1 MGSLSRLKVLSSLRE
16 RQAIFIREEVLLL
29 SWAEDLCAVLR
40 RPEPMAREVPRVRM
54 EMRGR
59 RVVRQA
65 EITPM
70 QGSAADQMA
79 ESV

>member
-1 MGSLSRLKVLSSLRE
+1 M
-16 RQAIFIREEVLLL
+16 FIREEPLLV
-29 SWAEDLCAVLR
+29 SWAEDLCPVP
-40 RPEPMAREVPRVRM
+40 RPREPMAREVPRIRM

-59 RVVRQA
+59 TVVRQA

-79 ESV
+79 ESA

>member
-1 MGSLSRLKVLSSLRE
+1 MVDIMREDVVLV
-16 RQAIFIREEVLLL
+16 VLVF
-29 SWAEDLCAVLR
+29 SWAEGLR
-40 RPEPMAREVPRVRM
+40 WEEEPMARVVPRVRM

-65 EITPM
+65 EMTPM

-79 ESV
+79 ESE

>member
-1 MGSLSRLKVLSSLRE
+1 MFSSLRE
-16 RQAIFIREEVLLL
+16 RQAMLRFREEPLLV
-29 SWAEDLCAVLR
+29 SWGEDLWPVP
-40 RPEPMAREVPRVRM
+40 RPREPIAREVPRVSM

-59 RVVRQA
+59 MVVRQA

-79 ESV
+79 ELE

>member
-1 MGSLSRLKVLSSLRE
+1 MVD
-16 RQAIFIREEVLLL
+16 IIREDVVLVVLVF
-29 SWAEDLCAVLR
+29 SWAEDLR
-40 RPEPMAREVPRVRM
+40 WEEEPMARVVPRVRM

-70 QGSAADQMA
+70 HGSAADQMA

>member
-1 MGSLSRLKVLSSLRE
+1 
-16 RQAIFIREEVLLL
+16 
-29 SWAEDLCAVLR
+29 
-40 RPEPMAREVPRVRM
+40 MARVVPRVRM

-59 RVVRQA
+59 MVVRQA

-70 QGSAADQMA
+70 QGSAADQIA

>member
-1 MGSLSRLKVLSSLRE
+1 
-16 RQAIFIREEVLLL
+16 
-29 SWAEDLCAVLR
+29 
-40 RPEPMAREVPRVRM
+40 MARVVPRVRT

-70 QGSAADQMA
+70 QGSAADQIA

>member
-1 MGSLSRLKVLSSLRE
+1 M
-16 RQAIFIREEVLLL
+16 FIREEVLLL
-29 SWAEDLCAVLR
+29 SWAEDLCAVPR
-40 RPEPMAREVPRVRM
+40 RPEEPMAREVPRVRM